1 MTPTQLRCAELHT
14 TQAEMAL
21 DHTLCAE
28 TNRELLILDCASTA
42 QLRCAETN
50 RELSILDCKA
60 IELCK
65 AIECIRKHKLN
76 WRCT

>member
-28 TNRELLILDCASTA
+28 TNRELLILDC
-42 QLRCAETN
+42 
-50 RELSILDCKA
+50 KA